1 MSDGYVH
8 NTQLRDAAF
17 LERLKE
23 GGSALGFELEVT
35 ARCNNDCR
43 HCLINLPAGDAAARD
58 AELTVAEIE
67 RIAGEA
73 VEMGAF
79 WCLVTGGE
87 PLLRDDFAEVYTTLR
102 RLGLLTSVFT
112 NACLV
117 GEEHVRLFRE
127 QPPRDV
133 EVTVYGVT
141 PETYERVTRR
151 PGSWRAFRRG
161 VDLLLDGGVKVRFK
175 AVALQSN
182 VDELPEIAEY
192 CRARTRD
199 YFRFDAMLHLR
210 YDGDEARNALI
221 RAERLSPERVAALDR
236 EDAERWA
243 ALQKSRDRYVVPPAD
258 DPERLFRCGV
268 LRGNFA
274 VSPEGVYRPC
284 SSLWEPR
291 FTSDLRRTSL
301 KEARR
306 RGVEAIAAAR
316 ADDPA
321 YAAACGACQI
331 GNLCLGCP
339 AHFYLETSQLDGV
352 VPYFCAVA
360 HARAEMLGIR
370 TRPPL

>member
-1 MSDGYVH
+1 MSEEYVQ
-8 NTQLRDAAF
+8 TRQLRDAAF

-23 GGSALGFELEVT
+23 DGSPLGFELELT

-43 HCLINLPAGDAAARD
+43 HCLINLPAGDTAARD
-58 AELTVAEIE
+58 AELTLGEIE
-67 RIAGEA
+67 RIAEEA
-73 VEMGAF
+73 VELGTF

-87 PLLRDDFAEVYTTLR
+87 PLLREDFAEIYTALR

-117 GEEHVRLFRE
+117 SREHVCLFRE

-141 PETYERVTRR
+141 QETYERVTGRA
-151 PGSWRAFRRG
+151 GSWRAFCRG
-161 VDLLLDGGVKVRFK
+161 VGLLLDGGVRVRFK

-182 VDELPEIAEY
+182 VDELPQIAEF
-192 CRARTRD
+192 CRLHTCD

-221 RAERLSPERVAALDR
+221 RAERLSPERIAFLDR
-236 EDAERWA
+236 EDSERWA
-243 ALQKSRDRYVVPPAD
+243 ALEKSRDRYVVPPSD
-258 DPERLFRCGV
+258 DPGRLFRCGV

-274 VSPEGVYRPC
+274 ISPEGIYRPC
-284 SSLWEPR
+284 SSLWAPG

-301 KEARR
+301 KDARR
-306 RGVEAIAAAR
+306 RGVGAIAAAR
-316 ADDPA
+316 TGDPA
-321 YAAACGACQI
+321 FAAACGACQI

-339 AHFYLETSQLDGV
+339 AHFHLETNHLDAV

-360 HARAEMLGIR
+360 HARAATIGIEPG
-370 TRPPL
+370 PPE